1 MEIALSVRSKLEF
14 VQGLRPKPTDAT
26 LATKW
31 KRCNDVITTW
41 LLNSLS
47 KKVVSHILH
56 AKDTASA
63 WRILHSR
70 YASSNVSRKFYL
82 KKEVSNIKQ
91 GDLDIANYFE
101 KLNAFW
107 KEELPS
113 LDTVYDMDLND
124 ESQQKVTKHS
134 FVEASALYSNQ
145 QDSHG
150 YAKGQMRNTQGNTQ
164 GKAGGRLFCTH
175 CQMSGHTKDFC
186 YKLNGYHPG
195 HKMYKGNMRNT
206 SRGNDN
212 TKSVNMASVDNITS
226 KEKAESSQSE
236 QLPQL
241 SSA

>member
-63 WRILHSR
+63 WRILHSS

-107 KEELPS
+107 KELES
-113 LDTVYDMDLND
+113 MSKRSSCDEDSTCADCRITAKEREEDMVIKFHMGLND
-124 ESQQKVTKHS
+124 GKH
-134 FVEASALYSNQ
+134 A
-145 QDSHG
+145 
-150 YAKGQMRNTQGNTQ
+150 
-164 GKAGGRLFCTH
+164 
-175 CQMSGHTKDFC
+175 
-186 YKLNGYHPG
+186 
-195 HKMYKGNMRNT
+195 HKNSYCC
-206 SRGNDN
+206 S
-212 TKSVNMASVDNITS
+212 
-226 KEKAESSQSE
+226 
-236 QLPQL
+236 
-241 SSA
+241 